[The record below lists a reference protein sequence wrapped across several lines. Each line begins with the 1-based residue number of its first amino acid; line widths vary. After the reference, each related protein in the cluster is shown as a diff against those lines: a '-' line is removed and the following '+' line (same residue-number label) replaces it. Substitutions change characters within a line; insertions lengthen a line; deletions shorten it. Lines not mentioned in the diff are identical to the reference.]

1 MAVIAAEWRKLGL
14 PGIWLVVALTVAG
27 SWVLA
32 ALMSG
37 PSGSAQT
44 LQLVPSLTAMG
55 CILLGVLAATGEY
68 SGRQVATTCTAMPR
82 RFPVVVV
89 KALTATVVLT
99 VTAMLAA
106 GGVRLLVPEGEWA
119 LPGAVAHLAA
129 MGLLGYAIGLVARQ
143 LVASLTTAFVLLVV
157 AGPVL
162 RPYTKLATWLPGS
175 VGADLFA
182 PDPVHPLAES
192 VGALAGWVLG
202 FWVIA
207 AVVWARRD
215 A

>member
-14 PGIWLVVALTVAG
+14 PGIWLVAALTVAG
-27 SWVLA
+27 SWALA

-55 CILLGVLAATGEY
+55 CILLGVMAATGEY

-82 RFPVVVV
+82 RFPVAVA

-106 GGVRLLVPEGEWA
+106 GGVRLLVPEDEWA
-119 LPGAVAHLAA
+119 LPGVVAHLAA

-143 LVASLTTAFVLLVV
+143 LVASLTTALVLLVV

-182 PDPVHPLAES
+182 SDPAHPLAES

-202 FWVIA
+202 FWAIA
-207 AVVWARRD
+207 AVAWARRD

>member
-14 PGIWLVVALTVAG
+14 PGIWLVAALTVTG
-27 SWVLA
+27 SWVSA

-37 PSGSAQT
+37 TSGSAQT
-44 LQLVPSLTAMG
+44 LLLVPSLTAMG
-55 CILLGVLAATGEY
+55 CILLGVTAATGEY
-68 SGRQVATTCTAMPR
+68 SGRQVSTTCTAMPR
-82 RFPVVVV
+82 RFPVAVA
-89 KALTATVVLT
+89 KALTAAVALT

-119 LPGAVAHLAA
+119 LPGVVAHLAV
-129 MGLLGYAIGLVARQ
+129 MGMLGYAIGLVARQ

-175 VGADLFA
+175 VGADLFV

-192 VGALAGWVLG
+192 VGALAGWALG

>member
-14 PGIWLVVALTVAG
+14 PGIWLVAALTVAG
-27 SWVLA
+27 SWALA
-32 ALMSG
+32 ALMSRS
-37 PSGSAQT
+37 SGSAQT

-55 CILLGVLAATGEY
+55 CILLGVMTATGEY

-82 RFPVVVV
+82 RFSVAVA

-99 VTAMLAA
+99 AAAMVAA

-119 LPGAVAHLAA
+119 LPWAVVHLAA

-143 LVASLTTAFVLLVV
+143 LVASLTAAFVLLVV

-162 RPYTKLATWLPGS
+162 QPYTKLATWLPGA

-182 PDPVHPLAES
+182 PDPAHPLAES
-192 VGALAGWVLG
+192 VGALVGWVLG

>member
-14 PGIWLVVALTVAG
+14 PGIWLVAALTVAG
-27 SWVLA
+27 SWALA

-55 CILLGVLAATGEY
+55 CILLGVVAATGEY
-68 SGRQVATTCTAMPR
+68 SGRQVATTCAAMPR
-82 RFPVVVV
+82 RFPVAVA
-89 KALTATVVLT
+89 KALTAAVVLT
-99 VTAMLAA
+99 ATAMLAA
-106 GGVRLLVPEGEWA
+106 GGVRLLVYEGEWA
-119 LPGAVAHLAA
+119 LPGVVAHLVA
-129 MGLLGYAIGLVARQ
+129 MGLLGYAIGLVERQ

-182 PDPVHPLAES
+182 PDPAHPLAES

-202 FWVIA
+202 FWAIA
-207 AVVWARRD
+207 AVAWARRD

>member
-1 MAVIAAEWRKLGL
+1 M
-14 PGIWLVVALTVAG
+14 
-27 SWVLA
+27 A
-32 ALMSG
+32 ALMSRS
-37 PSGSAQT
+37 SGFAQT

-82 RFPVVVV
+82 RFPVAVA
-89 KALTATVVLT
+89 KALTATVALT
-99 VTAMLAA
+99 VTAVLAA

-143 LVASLTTAFVLLVV
+143 LVASLTTALVLLVV

-182 PDPVHPLAES
+182 PDPAHPLAES

>member
-14 PGIWLVVALTVAG
+14 PGIWLVAALTVAG
-27 SWVLA
+27 SWALA
-32 ALMSG
+32 ALMSRS
-37 PSGSAQT
+37 SGSAQT

-55 CILLGVLAATGEY
+55 CILLGVMTATGEY

-82 RFPVVVV
+82 RFSVAVA

-99 VTAMLAA
+99 ATAMVAA

-119 LPGAVAHLAA
+119 LPWAVVHLAS

-143 LVASLTTAFVLLVV
+143 LVASLTAAFVLLVV

-162 RPYTKLATWLPGS
+162 RPYTELATWLPGS

-182 PDPVHPLAES
+182 PDPVRPLAES
-192 VGALAGWVLG
+192 AEALAGWVLG
-202 FWVIA
+202 FWAIA
-207 AVVWARRD
+207 AVAWARRD

>member
-1 MAVIAAEWRKLGL
+1 
-14 PGIWLVVALTVAG
+14 
-27 SWVLA
+27 
-32 ALMSG
+32 
-37 PSGSAQT
+37 
-44 LQLVPSLTAMG
+44 
-55 CILLGVLAATGEY
+55 
-68 SGRQVATTCTAMPR
+68 MPR
-82 RFPVVVV
+82 RFPVAVA

-182 PDPVHPLAES
+182 PDPTHPLAES
-192 VGALAGWVLG
+192 AGALAGWVLG
-202 FWVIA
+202 FWAIA
-207 AVVWARRD
+207 AVAWARRD

>member
-14 PGIWLVVALTVAG
+14 PGIWLVAALTVSG
-27 SWVLA
+27 SWALA
-32 ALMSG
+32 TLMSG
-37 PSGSAQT
+37 PSGFAQT

-55 CILLGVLAATGEY
+55 CILLGVMAATGEY
-68 SGRQVATTCTAMPR
+68 SGRQVATTCAAMPR
-82 RFPVVVV
+82 RFPVAVA
-89 KALTATVVLT
+89 KALTAAVVLT

-119 LPGAVAHLAA
+119 LPGVVAHLAA

-192 VGALAGWVLG
+192 VGALVGWVLG